1 MTTYTNE
8 PVNLTTYSDG
18 NMMSRLIT
26 LSTELYENIITESG
40 DEIILDQTT
49 QTNWVNEITT

>member
-8 PVNLTTYSDG
+8 PVNLTTYSDE

-26 LSTELYENIITESG
+26 LATELYENIITESG

-49 QTNWVNEITT
+49 QTNWVNETTT

>member
-8 PVNLTTYSDG
+8 PVNLTTYSDE